1 SATPIPVKLGRALAV
16 GAAMGLAFGIAGAYN
31 LPLKDYARWSI
42 RGGSEGGGVG
52 MDYAT
57 QWSMAAW
64 ELPTVVVPWA
74 VGFGDQTYWGA
85 MPFTNYPNAY
95 MGVIAVM
102 LAAFALLENGMPR
115 LFAALLAMVSLSV
128 SMGSHLPLYGFL
140 YRHLPLFNKFRVPVM
155 IIILF

>member
-1 SATPIPVKLGRALAV
+1 QMLRGHAQIAFYTWLAIGLLLVVDTTLALVRPSASATPIPVKLGRALAV

-102 LAAFALLENGMPR
+102 LAAFALLE
-115 LFAALLAMVSLSV
+115 
-128 SMGSHLPLYGFL
+128 
-140 YRHLPLFNKFRVPVM
+140 
-155 IIILF
+155 